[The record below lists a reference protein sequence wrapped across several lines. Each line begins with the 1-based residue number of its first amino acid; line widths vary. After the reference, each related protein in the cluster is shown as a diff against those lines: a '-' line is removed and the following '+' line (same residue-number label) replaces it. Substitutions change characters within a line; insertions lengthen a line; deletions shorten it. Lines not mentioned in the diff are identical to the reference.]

1 MKSLNVKKGDHV
13 IVLAGKDK
21 GKKGA
26 VLTASPANET
36 VKVEGVNVV
45 TKHVKP
51 RGAQQPGGMQ
61 TEPGNIHV
69 SNVQIVCPDCGKPT
83 RVGHQVIDGKKAR
96 VCKHCGASLD
106 KEAKAAVKKEK
117 KTAKRAK
124 KTDAPAE
131 APAEETVSGETA
143 PAEEKPVK
151 KTAKRTAKKTETSD
165 KE

>member
-1 MKSLNVKKGDHV
+1 MNSLHVKKGDNV

-21 GKKGA
+21 GKKGT
-26 VLTASPANET
+26 VLVCSPKNET

-51 RGAQQPGGMQ
+51 RGPQHPGGMQ

-69 SNVQIVCPDCGKPT
+69 SNVQVVCPDCGKPT
-83 RVGHQVIDGKKAR
+83 RVAHATVDGKKAR
-96 VCKHCGASLD
+96 VCKHCGSSLD
-106 KEAKAAVKKEK
+106 KESKAAVKKEK

-124 KTDAPAE
+124 KTEADAPEVTE
-131 APAEETVSGETA
+131 AT
-143 PAEEKPVK
+143 AEEKPVK
-151 KTAKRTAKKTETSD
+151 KTAKRTAKKTEKTD

>member
-21 GKKGA
+21 GKKGT
-26 VLTASPANET
+26 VLVASPVKET
-36 VKVEGVNVV
+36 VKVEGINVV

-83 RVGHQVIDGKKAR
+83 RVGHVIENGKKAR

-117 KTAKRAK
+117 KAAKRAK
-124 KTDAPAE
+124 KTDTE
-131 APAEETVSGETA
+131 APVGEPAAETAA

-151 KTAKRTAKKTETSD
+151 KTVKRTAKKTETPD